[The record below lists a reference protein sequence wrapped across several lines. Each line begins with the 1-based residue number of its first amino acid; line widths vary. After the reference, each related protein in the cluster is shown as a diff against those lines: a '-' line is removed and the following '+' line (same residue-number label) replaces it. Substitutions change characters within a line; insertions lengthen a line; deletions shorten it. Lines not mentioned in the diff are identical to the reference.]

1 MKPIAYFFTTKKLNA
16 RYNKKKEKV
25 TEDQAVKWIAEDV
38 ARNMV
43 GSRGKEF
50 SFVIADYMN
59 DDDFSGYYSLTNAYY
74 LLKRDKARMAY
85 HKFKQ
90 DVDFQEKVMSKLMQY
105 NQFTFEEEFETFSSW
120 KKIKNYKTTYHIGIK
135 Q

>member
-43 GSRGKEF
+43 SSRSKEY
-50 SFVIADYMN
+50 SFIIADYMN
-59 DDDFSGYYSLTNAYY
+59 DDDFSEYYSLTDAYY

-90 DVDFQEKVMSKLMQY
+90 DVDFQEKVMSELKQY
-105 NQFTFEEEFETFSSW
+105 NQFTFEEEHETFSSW
-120 KKIKNYKTTYHIGIK
+120 KKIRDYKKTYHIGIK